1 MIPTPRA
8 ALILAAMAAAALVIP
23 GPVAALA
30 ALAVIVATVVDGFQ
44 ARETPTASREHPPIL
59 SRGVAAEFSVVPDFS
74 TGRLRIRQPAPPDLE
89 LAIREVDGPLET
101 TLIGLRRGDHEL
113 PPTAAR
119 RFGPLGLAAVDHELG
134 PSTTVQVYPDLPA
147 ARRLAIA
154 VRHGR
159 LHEEGKRSRGPLGLG
174 TDFESIRDYQPDDDI
189 RQVNWRASARMGRP
203 MSNQWRVE
211 QDREVMCVVD
221 AGRLMGAPIAGRTRL
236 DAAVD
241 VVAAIAAVADEIGDR
256 CGVIVFD
263 DQIRRHLKPHRDGGN
278 AVVRAIY
285 DIEPSAA
292 ESDYELALRTID
304 TGKRAF
310 VLVLTDLIEQAA
322 AQPLAEAIAITA
334 RRHQVAVGTARD
346 PDIDTAIQTEPSDLT
361 DVFRTTVALDMLD
374 ARSGAVAAIRRV
386 APLPFEKLCPA
397 PRRPRSCGG
406 RSNGCAPSSS

>member
-1 MIPTPRA
+1 MIPTPRT
-8 ALILAAMAAAALVIP
+8 ALLLAVIAAAALVIP
-23 GPVAALA
+23 GPIAALA
-30 ALAVIVATVVDGFQ
+30 ALAVLVAFAVDGLQ
-44 ARETPTASREHPPIL
+44 ARGSPTATREHPQIL
-59 SRGVAAEFSVVPDFS
+59 SRGVAAEFSVVPHF
-74 TGRLRIRQPAPPDLE
+74 TAGRIRIRQPIPPDLE
-89 LAIREVDGPLET
+89 LETREDDGQLISP
-101 TLIGLRRGDHEL
+101 LIGLRRGGHVI
-113 PPTAAR
+113 PPAAAR
-119 RFGPLGLAAVDHELG
+119 RFGPLGLAAVDHQLG

-189 RQVNWRASARMGRP
+189 RQVNWRASARLGRP
-203 MSNQWRVE
+203 MSNQWRIE

-285 DIEPSAA
+285 DVEPSAA

-310 VLVLTDLIEQAA
+310 VLVLTDLIERAA
-322 AQPLAEAIAITA
+322 AQPLAEAIGVSA
-334 RRHQVAVGTARD
+334 RRHQIAIGTPRD
-346 PDIDTAIQTEPSDLT
+346 PDIDSAIQTEPSDLT
-361 DVFRTTVALDMLD
+361 DVFRATVALDMLD
-374 ARSGAVAAIRRV
+374 ARAEAVSAIRRV
-386 APLPFEKLCPA
+386 
-397 PRRPRSCGG
+397 GG
-406 RSNGCAPSSS
+406 EVIETEVDRLSAACAAAYVNAKVRARF

>member
-1 MIPTPRA
+1 MIPTPRT
-8 ALILAAMAAAALVIP
+8 ALLLAVIAAAALVIP
-23 GPVAALA
+23 GPIAALA
-30 ALAVIVATVVDGFQ
+30 AMAVFVAVAVDGLQ
-44 ARETPTASREHPPIL
+44 ARGSPTATRKHPQIL
-59 SRGVAAEFSVVPDFS
+59 SRGVAAEFSVVPDS
-74 TGRLRIRQPAPPDLE
+74 TAGRIRIRQPIPPDLE
-89 LAIREVDGPLET
+89 LETREDEGQLISP
-101 TLIGLRRGDHEL
+101 LIGLRRGDHVI
-113 PPTAAR
+113 PPAAAR
-119 RFGPLGLAAVDHELG
+119 RFGPLGLAAVDHQLG

-189 RQVNWRASARMGRP
+189 RQVNWRASARLGRP
-203 MSNQWRVE
+203 MSNQWRIE

-310 VLVLTDLIEQAA
+310 VLVLTDLIERTA
-322 AQPLAEAIAITA
+322 AQPLAEAIGVSA
-334 RRHQVAVGTARD
+334 RRHQVAIGTPRD
-346 PDIDTAIQTEPSDLT
+346 PDIDSAIQTEPFDLT
-361 DVFRTTVALDMLD
+361 DVFRATVALDMLD
-374 ARSGAVAAIRRV
+374 ARAEAVSAIRRV
-386 APLPFEKLCPA
+386 
-397 PRRPRSCGG
+397 GG
-406 RSNGCAPSSS
+406 EVIETEVDRLSAACAAAYVNAKVRARF